1 MSMGF
6 PRQEYWSGLPF
17 PSPGDLPDPGIKP
30 MSPALAGGFF
40 TTEPPGKP
48 EEYSIVHT
56 HIHTYHIFFI
66 HSSVNVNGHLG
77 YFHILAVVNRA
88 AINLGVHVSIL
99 VKEKLSVW

>member
-1 MSMGF
+1 MGF

-17 PSPGDLPDPGIKP
+17 PSPGDLPDPGIES

-48 EEYSIVHT
+48 EEYSTVHT
-56 HIHTYHIFFI
+56 HIFFI
-66 HSSVNVNGHLG
+66 HSSVNGHLG
-77 YFHILAVVNRA
+77 YFHILAVVNSA

-99 VKEKLSVW
+99 IKEKLSVW